1 MLIATLPLGWRLTMF
16 PLAGVGAGVVNG
28 VAGGGQFVTFPTLL
42 AMGVPALQ
50 ANLSATVGVVPSYLG
65 SLRVFR
71 HQLTPHRRLIVSLV
85 PSCVLGTAS
94 GCTLLLEGSPSTF
107 RSVVPWL
114 IGAGTVLFAFAPLI
128 TRRLATVDRDHPA
141 RRWSLRTAVFLVSA
155 YGGYFG
161 AGLGIV
167 LLAVMALALPLEIH
181 ALQVLRNA
189 LSMIINASA
198 ALIFLVHGHLAV
210 AAVSMLLIG
219 SLVGGWLG
227 ALLMVRLSPTLVRV
241 LVIAVG
247 VVTTVKLATA

>member
-1 MLIATLPLGWRLTMF
+1 MTIFL
-16 PLAGVGAGVVNG
+16 LAGVGAGVVNG

-42 AMGVPALQ
+42 ALGVPALQ

-71 HQLTPHRRLIVSLV
+71 HQLAPHRQLILTLV
-85 PSCVLGTAS
+85 PSCVLGTAA
-94 GCTLLLEGSPSTF
+94 GCALLLEGSPSTF
-107 RSVVPWL
+107 RSIVPWL
-114 IGAGTVLFAFAPLI
+114 IGAGTALFACAPLI
-128 TRRLATVDRDHPA
+128 TRQLATVDRDHPP
-141 RRWSLRTAVFLVSA
+141 RRWPLAAAVALVSV

-181 ALQVLRNA
+181 TLQVLRNA

-198 ALIFLVHGHLAV
+198 ALIFVVHGHLAV
-210 AAVSMLLIG
+210 AGVTTLLIG

-247 VVTTVKLATA
+247 VVTTVKLAIS

>member
-1 MLIATLPLGWRLTMF
+1 MLMAALPLGWRLTLF
-16 PLAGVGAGVVNG
+16 LLAGVGAGVVNG

-42 AMGVPALQ
+42 ALGTPALQ
-50 ANLSATVGVVPSYLG
+50 ANLSATVGIVPSYLG

-71 HQLTPHRRLIVSLV
+71 HQLRPHRRLIATLV
-85 PSCVLGTAS
+85 PSCVFGTAT
-94 GCTLLLEGSPSTF
+94 GCALLLEGSPSSF
-107 RSVVPWL
+107 RAIVPWL
-114 IGAGTVLFAFAPLI
+114 IGAGTVLFAASPLI
-128 TRRLATVDRDHPA
+128 TRQLANVDHDHPP
-141 RRWSLRTAVFLVSA
+141 RRWPLFVAIYLVSV

-189 LSMIINASA
+189 LSMIINAAA

-210 AAVSMLLIG
+210 MAVSMLLIG

-227 ALLMVRLSPTLVRV
+227 ALLMVRLSPTLVRF

-247 VVTTVKLATA
+247 VTTTVKLAIG